1 MDRWVRVFVVAAEI
15 IIIRGRD
22 RAVTPQNLSLILSHH
37 YTGKV
42 EIRCEKTQLT
52 AKLEMRPLGW
62 FGMYVHTVYATIRH
76 SVTCCYCDAL
86 L

>member
-1 MDRWVRVFVVAAEI
+1 MRRI
-15 IIIRGRD
+15 IIMRGRD
-22 RAVTPQNLSLILSHH
+22 RAVTLHNLSLTLLHYYT

-42 EIRCEKTQLT
+42 EVRCEKTQLT